1 MSVAPAGV
9 ALTGN
14 TGGPD
19 SDYRLALNRNNQ
31 WRSQLQILIQ
41 DAIHRVGFAAL
52 IYFPE
57 VHAVDENFD
66 FADQVARCMEPLSDK
81 LTDEQKD
88 DLREVV
94 GLAIMTSTGATSPTP
109 RWEVRPRRRTCRQR
123 PIN

>member
-1 MSVAPAGV
+1 
-9 ALTGN
+9 
-14 TGGPD
+14 
-19 SDYRLALNRNNQ
+19 NNQ

-41 DAIHRVGFAAL
+41 DAIHRVGFETS